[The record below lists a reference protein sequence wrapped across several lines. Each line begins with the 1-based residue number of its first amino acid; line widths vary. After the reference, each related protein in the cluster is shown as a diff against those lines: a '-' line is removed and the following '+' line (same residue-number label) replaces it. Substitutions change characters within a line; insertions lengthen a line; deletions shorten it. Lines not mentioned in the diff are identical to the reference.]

1 MKRVIYAFLLS
12 GLIIKSAG
20 AADLPPKNIT
30 LPSVQATAKEP
41 TNIIAEI
48 KPDLSPLSTKDVERY
63 NRIFALQDKGKW
75 RKADQIIKRLDNKI
89 LLGHLLYQRYMH
101 PTAYSSRYKELAAWL
116 NKYSDHPGAK
126 RIYALARK
134 KNGGRTRGLRKPS
147 PLLARAFPADK
158 PVRRPAPEEKAPTPV
173 IEPEKKEVTKTVSEE
188 AKRSKAER
196 REVARLKKQIR
207 RFLFRHKPDRAEKR
221 LWAFERRGLLTGM
234 EFDTLLAKVAHVYF
248 QDNQDAKAHALAH
261 LAADRSRGQVSQ
273 ADWVAGLSAWRLGD
287 CTQAAE
293 HFEHVA
299 YSSVSGDWTAAAGAY
314 WAARSYITCRQP
326 ERVSALLKQAATF
339 HRTFYGLIAARQL
352 GQKPHLNWAAPA
364 FNTYHYNRIHTMPS
378 VQRAIAL
385 SQTGK
390 TMLADMEL
398 TNSWRRSQNDRHD
411 ALLGLASTLGLAG
424 TQLKIGK
431 IEEQKRMT
439 ALDSTLY
446 PVPHTE
452 PIGGFNLDKALMFAI
467 MRQESEFNS
476 WARSHVGA
484 RGLMQVMPRT
494 ASYISRDRSLRF
506 GSRIKL
512 DDPRYN
518 MALGQ
523 QYMQSMLGPDFANGN
538 LFKTL
543 TAYNAG
549 PGNLRKWLRKVNFQD
564 DPLLFIES
572 IPARETRNYIE
583 KVISNFWIYRMRMQ
597 QSVPSLDRV
606 AAGDWPL
613 YKGLDN
619 IKKSAKGKEEKY
631 AHRQRN

>member
-1 MKRVIYAFLLS
+1 MLWLPLFL
-12 GLIIKSAG
+12 GLNMQG
-20 AADLPPKNIT
+20 ALALDISPDASVKQDDNSNLTAAEAPPN
-30 LPSVQATAKEP
+30 
-41 TNIIAEI
+41 
-48 KPDLSPLSTKDVERY
+48 LSPLSAKDVDKYR
-63 NRIFALQDKGKW
+63 RIFALQDQGKW
-75 RKADQIIKRLDNKI
+75 KKANRIIKRLDNDI
-89 LLGHLLYQRYMH
+89 LMGHLLYQRYMH
-101 PTAYSSRYKELAAWL
+101 PTAYRSRYKELAAWL
-116 NKYSDHPGAK
+116 KQYSDHPGAK

-134 KNGGRTRGLRKPS
+134 KNGGRTKGLRKPS

-158 PVRRPAPEEKAPTPV
+158 PVRK
-173 IEPEKKEVTKTVSEE
+173 ILPEKKEPVVVKPKPVTEQPASAPPEL
-188 AKRSKAER
+188 KRSRSER
-196 REVARLKKQIR
+196 RDIARLKRKIR
-207 RFLFRHKPDRAEKR
+207 LYLFRHKPDRAEKR
-221 LWAFERRGLLTGM
+221 LWAFERLNLLSDQ
-234 EFDTLLAKVAHVYF
+234 EFDTLLAKISHVYF
-248 QDNQDAKAHALAH
+248 LENQDAKAHALAH
-261 LAADRSRGQVSQ
+261 LAATRSRGQISQ

-287 CTQAAE
+287 CGRSAE

-299 YSSVSGDWTAAAGAY
+299 YSSVSGDWTAAGGAF
-314 WAARSYITCRQP
+314 WAARAYITCRQP
-326 ERVSALLKQAATF
+326 EKVSPLLKQAASF

-352 GQKPHLNWAAPA
+352 GQKPHLNWAAPV
-364 FNTYHYNRIHTMPS
+364 FNAYHYNRIKYMPS

-385 SQTGK
+385 AQTGK
-390 TMLADMEL
+390 AMLADMEL
-398 TNSWRRSQNDRHD
+398 SNSWRRTQNDRHD

-446 PVPHTE
+446 PVPDTA
-452 PIGGFNLDKALMFAI
+452 PIGGFTLDKALMFAI

-494 ASYISRDRSLRF
+494 ASYISRDRSLRY

-523 QYMQSMLGPDFANGN
+523 QYMQSMLGPDFAKGD

-543 TAYNAG
+543 IAYNAG

-583 KVISNFWIYRMRMQ
+583 KVISNFWIYRMRMDQ
-597 QSVPSLDRV
+597 NLQSLDRV
-606 AAGDWPL
+606 AEGGWPL
-613 YKGLDN
+613 YKAQDV
-619 IKKSAKGKEEKY
+619 KTAHSANKEQKHAY
-631 AHRQRN
+631 GQ